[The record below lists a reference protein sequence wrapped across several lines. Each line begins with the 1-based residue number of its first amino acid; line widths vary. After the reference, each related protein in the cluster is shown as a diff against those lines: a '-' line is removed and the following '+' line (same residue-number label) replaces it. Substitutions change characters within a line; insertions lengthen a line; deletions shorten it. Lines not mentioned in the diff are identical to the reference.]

1 MLRRNQWRRGHD
13 LPCRSDHWQFNRRDS
28 PRPDNHIGHVLE
40 CGRDQDHIW
49 WRSCH
54 PERSRSCRRIRERM
68 RRRIGS
74 TRLGTDEH
82 DHSTELRGSI
92 YYIGLIGMGKRLTK
106 AAGRRRLSEISSK
119 MFKLYESGYVSL
131 KDVDSVARIVKTR
144 TSQLK

>member
-1 MLRRNQWRRGHD
+1 
-13 LPCRSDHWQFNRRDS
+13 
-28 PRPDNHIGHVLE
+28 
-40 CGRDQDHIW
+40 
-49 WRSCH
+49 
-54 PERSRSCRRIRERM
+54 M

-74 TRLGTDEH
+74 TRLGTDEY

-106 AAGRRRLSEISSK
+106 AAGRRRLKEISSK